1 MSSKLKSLK
10 QHITKLEAK
19 NAELSKENTEICNFR
34 IKLLVLMAN
43 DMVSEVLP
51 EVITKSLEKKEMD
64 NFLNKAHKKS
74 INDKIRQRN
83 KEKKFSETDSDNNI
97 LDEPSDQN
105 VSKKLKLSRN
115 FINKF
120 TIFIIKIL
128 SNL

>member
-83 KEKKFSETDSDNNI
+83 KEKKFCTMPFS
-97 LDEPSDQN
+97 
-105 VSKKLKLSRN
+105 
-115 FINKF
+115 
-120 TIFIIKIL
+120 
-128 SNL
+128 